1 MVPRARPLGYPFAL
15 DILLVLSFLIDVV
28 GNALNLYDIVDWWDD

>member
-1 MVPRARPLGYPFAL
+1 
-15 DILLVLSFLIDVV
+15 VLPFLIDVV

>member
-1 MVPRARPLGYPFAL
+1 
-15 DILLVLSFLIDVV
+15 VLSFLIDVV